1 MSYRFADRSVN
12 STHFAMQ
19 RRGTANFIR
28 AQANVAQAWMEK
40 YPAESAW
47 LSAQAPTFGF
57 AASLLSSLHKWGKL
71 TDNQLAAVQRLL
83 SAPSREDRAAAAPT
97 VNIDAIEGAFYRAK
111 EAGLAHPKLRLDT
124 FTFSPAPA
132 GGKNPGAV
140 YVKEGGAYLGKVA
153 GGKLFTLSSVD
164 QSTTDRILAVA
175 ADPQAAAIAYGR
187 KFGKCSVCARD
198 LTDDESIA
206 NGIGPVCAKKYG
218 WA

>member
-1 MSYRFADRSVN
+1 
-12 STHFAMQ
+12 
-19 RRGTANFIR
+19 
-28 AQANVAQAWMEK
+28 
-40 YPAESAW
+40 
-47 LSAQAPTFGF
+47 
-57 AASLLSSLHKWGKL
+57 
-71 TDNQLAAVQRLL
+71 
-83 SAPSREDRAAAAPT
+83 
-97 VNIDAIEGAFYRAK
+97 
-111 EAGLAHPKLRLDT
+111 
-124 FTFSPAPA
+124 
-132 GGKNPGAV
+132 V

-164 QSTTDRILAVA
+164 RAVTDRILAVA